1 MTILANAAWQV
12 PVLPLRSDSL
22 WCLLWRP
29 SSSCGEGL
37 KHSAYHSLHFM
48 FPWVSSVQANKLQRW
63 QADFCL
69 TGQQAR
75 REGGKEDYRNFI
87 AELIPQVTVVHW
99 GIPTTYHKDQNP
111 YVRLIPEKNLQ
122 IWTPLLVPLTK
133 ATRKIFTAHYTCI
146 LPSLILNPNWVPF
159 WNKEIQV

>member
-1 MTILANAAWQV
+1 
-12 PVLPLRSDSL
+12 
-22 WCLLWRP
+22 
-29 SSSCGEGL
+29 
-37 KHSAYHSLHFM
+37 M

-122 IWTPLLVPLTK
+122 I
-133 ATRKIFTAHYTCI
+133 
-146 LPSLILNPNWVPF
+146 
-159 WNKEIQV
+159 

>member
-22 WCLLWRP
+22 WCVLWRP

-75 REGGKEDYRNFI
+75 REGGRERRLQKFYCRADTSGNCGSLGYTYN
-87 AELIPQVTVVHW
+87 LPQGPKPICEV
-99 GIPTTYHKDQNP
+99 NP
-111 YVRLIPEKNLQ
+111 WEKSPNMN
-122 IWTPLLVPLTK
+122 TFTC
-133 ATRKIFTAHYTCI
+133 AT
-146 LPSLILNPNWVPF
+146 
-159 WNKEIQV
+159 NKGNKKNIHCTLYMHLAFLDLKS